1 MSCVQRLVGHCNS
14 GLSVLM
20 TSPLS
25 ILNTDFLSPWATCP
39 FLFSSC
45 DCQVSLEVKRLQSG
59 NQECIEAGMR
69 NRERDDFRTLCICF
83 SLATCWHID
92 TRWMGQQKPSLYSLQ
107 PTFFS
112 QPSNYAA
119 TPRPE
124 KLAGSRSRR
133 RWCRRCKQWEDNEIL
148 RHLKFTEFT
157 GFKRF
162 KKQFNIV

>member
-25 ILNTDFLSPWATCP
+25 ILNTDFLSPWVMCP

-69 NRERDDFRTLCICF
+69 NREWERDDFLTLCICF
-83 SLATCWHID
+83 TLATCWHID

-119 TPRPE
+119 TWGQRSSLALAAEGDDLDAANNE
-124 KLAGSRSRR
+124 KTMKF
-133 RWCRRCKQWEDNEIL
+133 WT
-148 RHLKFTEFT
+148 FTEFQT
-157 GFKRF
+157 FQTFQKT
-162 KKQFNIV
+162 V